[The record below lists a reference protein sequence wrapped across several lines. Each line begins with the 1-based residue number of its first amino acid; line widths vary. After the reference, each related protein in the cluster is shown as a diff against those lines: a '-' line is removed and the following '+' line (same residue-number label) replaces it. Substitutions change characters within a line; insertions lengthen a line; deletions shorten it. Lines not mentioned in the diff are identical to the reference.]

1 MYRPPGAADR
11 EFWLYFGRFLVS
23 KLVRMGP
30 DNPQDSFGPSFRPNR
45 RFSTHFGPNLMFLA
59 PTGTLVS
66 QDLGLA
72 WLWTSPTAAGKPD
85 PSSETSTSVL
95 SQQKTSVLSQHH
107 IVCESRHQFGPKWVE
122 NRRFGLKLGPEACQD
137 RSGAFGTGLTH
148 SKGPSPAWS
157 WRFKSGPQC
166 RFGPKS

>member
-11 EFWLYFGRFLVS
+11 ELWLCVVGFLAA

-45 RFSTHFGPNLMFLA
+45 RFSTHFGPNLVFLA

-72 WLWTSPTAAGKPD
+72 WLWASPIAAGKPD
-85 PSSETSTSVL
+85 PLSEASTSVLSQQQTFVLSQQQTSVLSQQQTSVL
-95 SQQKTSVLSQHH
+95 SQQKTRQLPTAVVSSV
-107 IVCESRHQFGPKWVE
+107 E
-122 NRRFGLKLGPEACQD
+122 
-137 RSGAFGTGLTH
+137 TG
-148 SKGPSPAWS
+148 
-157 WRFKSGPQC
+157 
-166 RFGPKS
+166 